1 MESSAVSSSPPNPD
15 ATVALRQILALLFLD
30 VDGVLNPYAWDGPRP
45 GTFADFS
52 LHEAR
57 GFPLR
62 LSPAMGARLARL
74 PVEICWAT
82 TWSDTI
88 DRDVTPFVG
97 LPAGL
102 HVAARLPLE
111 ATAALTNW
119 KFAQIRCI
127 VEQEQRP
134 FVWLDDDA
142 LDWPDAHGLTPR
154 QWAGA
159 LEIPNLLYAPDP
171 RCGLTEHDLARIERW
186 LNGLDAAS

>member
-1 MESSAVSSSPPNPD
+1 MESNAVSCPPPDLGSSAD
-15 ATVALRQILALLFLD
+15 VRQALPLVFLD
-30 VDGVLNPYAWDGPRP
+30 VDGVLNPYAWDGQRP
-45 GTFADFS
+45 GAFADFS

-57 GFPLR
+57 GFNLR

-74 PVEICWAT
+74 PAEIRWAT

-97 LPAGL
+97 LPTGL
-102 HVAARLPLE
+102 LVAARLPGE
-111 ATAALTNW
+111 VAEALTNW
-119 KFAQIRCI
+119 KFTQVRAV

-154 QWAGA
+154 RWAA
-159 LEIPNLLYAPDP
+159 SLELPNLCYSPDP
-171 RCGLTEHDLARIERW
+171 ACGLTEHDLAAIERW
-186 LNGLDAAS
+186 LSELGAPC